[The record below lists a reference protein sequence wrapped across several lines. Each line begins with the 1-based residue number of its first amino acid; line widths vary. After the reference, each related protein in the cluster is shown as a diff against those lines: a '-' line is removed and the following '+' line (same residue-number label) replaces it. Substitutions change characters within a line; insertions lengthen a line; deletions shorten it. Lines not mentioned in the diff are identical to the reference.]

1 MSGPCTLPTTT
12 QPGTPHKPFL
22 PVYLPSLLLCS
33 DLSPGADTRVN
44 EKGAPEVGFD
54 IITRDCP
61 APLDVKYL
69 GQASKAS
76 EDELEADKHEDGVMP
91 FPRDDGS
98 GRHANNTPVFDFST
112 TFDPGTPDSWRR
124 RILTPQA
131 NSWINYKLN
140 GDWPNIYTIK
150 WVASRDTSASS
161 VEDEIDTLEVGGDSA
176 GGPRAGEQSRRQWL
190 SRGFDATTG
199 QHYISIQT
207 QSWLQNTR
215 DLPGRVGRQARNGF
229 GEVGSDASYKGR
241 PGDYMRL
248 KIKWSRQEEF
258 LREGISMSGLFT
270 VAESPDKESIKGKW
284 SQEAVSRFDWAQN
297 RGTEESVPMG
307 IPNPFGG
314 GIATST
320 DTPPTPPFPSSDLFP
335 DPLPPPSSTPPSPT
349 VDTGPY
355 QTDDDSAD
363 ASSISTGA
371 IAGIA
376 AGCAIALILLFTA
389 VWFLVARYRR
399 RRRHRPPQQ
408 ESPSNDKATALMD
421 DRRISTTH
429 VAQSVQ
435 SPQSPQ
441 SPNSA
446 HLSPVVPIR
455 PRQQNEESPRTAT
468 ASFAERGM
476 TPEERRRWEEEERQ
490 LDDEIARKNNSL

>member
-1 MSGPCTLPTTT
+1 GVGT
-12 QPGTPHKPFL
+12 QEF
-22 PVYLPSLLLCS
+22 
-33 DLSPGADTRVN
+33 N

-54 IITRDCP
+54 IVTRDCL

-76 EDELEADKHEDGVMP
+76 EDKLVADKHEDGAMSS
-91 FPRDDGS
+91 PRDNGS
-98 GRHANNTPVFDFST
+98 GRRANETPVFDFSN
-112 TFDPGTPDSWRR
+112 TFASGTPESWRR

-131 NSWINYKLN
+131 NSWINYTLT
-140 GDWPNIYTIK
+140 GAWPNIHYIK
-150 WVASRDTSASS
+150 WVASPSLGTSDGS
-161 VEDEIDTLEVGGDSA
+161 VEEVIDTLTLVVESA
-176 GGPRAGEQSRRQWL
+176 GGSRAGELSEKQWL
-190 SRGFDATTG
+190 SRGYDVATR

-207 QSWLQNTR
+207 QSWLQNNR
-215 DLPGRVGRQARNGF
+215 DLSGRVGRQARNGF
-229 GEVGSDASYKGR
+229 GEIGSDASYTGR
-241 PGDYMRL
+241 PGDYMKL
-248 KIKWSRQEEF
+248 KIKWSRQEGS
-258 LREGISMSGLFT
+258 LREGLSTSGMFT
-270 VAESPDKESIKGKW
+270 VAESPDKEPVKGKW
-284 SQEAVSRFDWAQN
+284 SQEVVSQFDWAQN
-297 RGTEESVPMG
+297 RGTEESMPMA
-307 IPNPFGG
+307 ISNPYVG

-335 DPLPPPSSTPPSPT
+335 DPLPPPSSSSPSPT

-363 ASSISTGA
+363 TSSISTGA

-389 VWFLVARYRR
+389 VWFLIARHRR

-441 SPNSA
+441 SSISA
-446 HLSPVVPIR
+446 HLSPIVPIR
-455 PRQQNEESPRTAT
+455 PRQQNEESPRAAA

-490 LDDEIARKNNSL
+490 LDDEIARKSNNI

>member
-1 MSGPCTLPTTT
+1 MSDPW
-12 QPGTPHKPFL
+12 
-22 PVYLPSLLLCS
+22 
-33 DLSPGADTRVN
+33 DTRVN
-44 EKGAPEVGFD
+44 EKGAPEVVFD
-54 IITRDCP
+54 IVTRDCP

-69 GQASKAS
+69 RQASKTS

-91 FPRDDGS
+91 SPRDDGS
-98 GRHANNTPVFDFST
+98 GRRANNTPVFDFST

-131 NSWINYKLN
+131 NSRINYKLN

-150 WVASRDTSASS
+150 WVASRDASAGS
-161 VEDEIDTLEVGGDSA
+161 VEEEIDTLNVGGDSA

-190 SRGFDATTG
+190 SRGYDATTG

-215 DLPGRVGRQARNGF
+215 DLPGRVERQARNGV

-248 KIKWSRQEEF
+248 KIKWSRQEEV

-270 VAESPDKESIKGKW
+270 VAESPDKEPVKGKW
-284 SQEAVSRFDWAQN
+284 SPEAVSQFDWAQN
-297 RGTEESVPMG
+297 RGTEKSMLMA
-307 IPNPFGG
+307 IPNPFGD

-320 DTPPTPPFPSSDLFP
+320 DTPPTPPFQSSDLFP
-335 DPLPPPSSTPPSPT
+335 DPLPLPSSSSSSSPSPT
-349 VDTGPY
+349 VDTGSY
-355 QTDDDSAD
+355 QTDDVSAD

-371 IAGIA
+371 VAGIA

-389 VWFLVARYRR
+389 VWFLVVRHRRR

-455 PRQQNEESPRTAT
+455 PRQQNEESPRAAT